1 MRDLAAEIAYEL
13 ENFSKEVEDIVSEEI
28 ETVGKEMAKE
38 LKEVSPKR
46 TGDYAKGW
54 RMKRESKHKIIVKN
68 SKKPYLTHLLEH
80 GHAKRNGGRVRAIPH
95 IKPTEIKYQEKLA
108 ENIKRRIG
116 Q

>member
-1 MRDLAAEIAYEL
+1 MHDLAAEIAYEL

-46 TGDYAKGW
+46 TGGYAKGW
-54 RMKRESKHKIIVKN
+54 RIKRESKHKIIVQN

-95 IKPTEIKYQEKLA
+95 IKPTETKYQEKLA

>member
-1 MRDLAAEIAYEL
+1 MQDLAAEIAYEL
-13 ENFSKEVEDIVSEEI
+13 ENFSNEVDEIVSEEI

-46 TGDYAKGW
+46 TGGYAKGW
-54 RMKRESKHKIIVKN
+54 RIKRESKHKIIVQN

-95 IKPTEIKYQEKLA
+95 IKPTETKYQEKLA
-108 ENIKRRIG
+108 ENIKSRIG

>member
-13 ENFSKEVEDIVSEEI
+13 ENFSTEVEDIVSEEI

-46 TGDYAKGW
+46 TGGYAKGW
-54 RMKRESKHKIIVKN
+54 RIKRESKYKIIVQN

-95 IKPTEIKYQEKLA
+95 IKPTETKYQEKLA

>member
-13 ENFSKEVEDIVSEEI
+13 ENFSKEVDGIVSEEI
-28 ETVGKEMAKE
+28 ETIGKEMTNE
-38 LKEVSPKR
+38 LKSVSPKR

-54 RMKRESKHKIIVKN
+54 RIKRESKHKIIVQN
-68 SKKPYLTHLLEH
+68 AKKPYLTHLLEH

-95 IKPTEIKYQEKLA
+95 IKPTETKYREKLA

>member
-1 MRDLAAEIAYEL
+1 MRDLAAEIAFEL
-13 ENFSKEVEDIVSEEI
+13 ENFSKEVDDIVSEEI
-28 ETVGKEMAKE
+28 EAVGKEMAKE

-46 TGDYAKGW
+46 TGGYAKGW
-54 RMKRESKHKIIVKN
+54 RIKRESKHKIIVQN

-80 GHAKRNGGRVRAIPH
+80 GHASRNGGRVRGVPH
-95 IKPTEIKYQEKLA
+95 IKPVESKYKDKLA

>member
-1 MRDLAAEIAYEL
+1 MRDLAAEIAFEL
-13 ENFSKEVEDIVSEEI
+13 ENFSKEVEEIVEDELKN
-28 ETVGKEMAKE
+28 VGKEMANE
-38 LKEVSPKR
+38 LKATSPKR

-54 RMKRESKHKIIVKN
+54 RIKRESKHKIIVQN

-80 GHAKRNGGRVRAIPH
+80 GHASRNGGRVRGIPH
-95 IKPTEIKYQEKLA
+95 IKPVESKYKDKLA

>member
-1 MRDLAAEIAYEL
+1 MQDLAAEIAYEL
-13 ENFSKEVEDIVSEEI
+13 ENFNKEVDEIVSEEI

-38 LKEVSPKR
+38 LKSISPKR
-46 TGDYAKGW
+46 TGGYAKGW
-54 RMKRESKHKIIVKN
+54 RMKRESKHKVIVQN

-80 GHAKRNGGRVRAIPH
+80 GHASRNGGRVRAIPH
-95 IKPTEIKYQEKLA
+95 IKPTETKYRERLA

>member
-13 ENFSKEVEDIVSEEI
+13 ESFSDEVDEIVSEEI
-28 ETVGKEMAKE
+28 ETVGKEIANE

-54 RMKRESKHKIIVKN
+54 RIKRESKHKIIVQN

-95 IKPTEIKYQEKLA
+95 IKPTEVKYQEKLA

>member
-1 MRDLAAEIAYEL
+1 MRDLAEEIAYEL
-13 ENFSKEVEDIVSEEI
+13 ENFSNEVDEIVSEEI

-46 TGDYAKGW
+46 TGNYAKGW
-54 RMKRESKHKIIVKN
+54 RIKRESKHKIIVQN
-68 SKKPYLTHLLEH
+68 SKKTYLTHLLEH

-95 IKPTEIKYQEKLA
+95 IKPTETKYQEKLA

>member
-1 MRDLAAEIAYEL
+1 MRDLSAEIAYEL
-13 ENFSKEVEDIVSEEI
+13 ENFSKEVDEIVSGEI

-38 LKEVSPKR
+38 LKSVSPKR

-54 RMKRESKHKIIVKN
+54 RMKRESKHKIIVQN

-80 GHAKRNGGRVRAIPH
+80 GHASRNGGRVGAKPH
-95 IKPTEIKYQEKLA
+95 IKKTEEKYGNIMH

>member
-13 ENFSKEVEDIVSEEI
+13 ENFSNEVDEIVSEEI

-46 TGDYAKGW
+46 TGGYAKGW
-54 RMKRESKHKIIVKN
+54 LIKRESKHKIIVQNK
-68 SKKPYLTHLLEH
+68 KKPYLTHLLEH